1 MEGQE
6 IITTWDGLK
15 QALKEKRERI
25 YISGDL
31 IRKLKEYKS
40 QQLTDLD
47 RLGFELGSGGVLTIA
62 EHVFNL
68 IADHFD
74 QTETKEEHKVRRKII
89 NLYHIKIK
97 KDDLVELSLK
107 MLDY

>member
-1 MEGQE
+1 MEEQE

-47 RLGFELGSGGVLTIA
+47 RLGFELGSRGVLTIA
-62 EHVFNL
+62 EYVFNL